1 MGTAV
6 VLYTRTGGVGV
17 RNDGRG
23 IRASGR
29 AVADVYATANAINTR
44 PSSVTKNAY
53 ESVPSSEVTVVIVVV
68 RRETGGR
75 RSLFPV

>member
-29 AVADVYATANAINTR
+29 AVADVYATANAI
-44 PSSVTKNAY
+44 
-53 ESVPSSEVTVVIVVV
+53 IHV
-68 RRETGGR
+68 RRQLRKTR
-75 RSLFPV
+75 TKASRLAK